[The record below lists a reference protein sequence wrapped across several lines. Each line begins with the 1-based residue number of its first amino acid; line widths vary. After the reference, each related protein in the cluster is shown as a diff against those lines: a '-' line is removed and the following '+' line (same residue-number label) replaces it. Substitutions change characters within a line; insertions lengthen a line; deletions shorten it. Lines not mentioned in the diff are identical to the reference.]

1 MVPGSSLQDHI
12 GSSWLIFPAKTLS
25 LGFSL
30 LLDGNGISWDMKT
43 LKIPLEILDI
53 CVARKEPQ
61 VFFSVIFS
69 LLYRSEVGCSFN
81 TVDTGMG
88 QPQLGSAGLL

>member
-1 MVPGSSLQDHI
+1 MKSAVATCPLLVPGSSLQDHI

-61 VFFSVIFS
+61 VFFSVIFPFFI
-69 LLYRSEVGCSFN
+69 EVR
-81 TVDTGMG
+81 
-88 QPQLGSAGLL
+88 